1 MIIFK
6 KVIRLVQNRHHH
18 HLKLSSSSEAL
29 SNIHYPTIA
38 APLPLWHYFPP
49 AWGTPG
55 GGKHFYFYLSEIPGG
70 ALFWKCNIEVSK

>member
-6 KVIRLVQNRHHH
+6 KVIRLVQNRHHQY
-18 HLKLSSSSEAL
+18 EAFIIIR
-29 SNIHYPTIA
+29 SIIHYPPIA

-70 ALFWKCNIEVSK
+70 ALFWKCNIVVSK